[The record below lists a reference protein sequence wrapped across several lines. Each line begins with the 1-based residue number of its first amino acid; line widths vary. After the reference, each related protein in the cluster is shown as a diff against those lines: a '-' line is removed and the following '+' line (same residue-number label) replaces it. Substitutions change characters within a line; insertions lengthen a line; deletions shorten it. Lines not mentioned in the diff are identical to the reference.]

1 MVLIQVNAKE
11 QNLLYNAIS
20 VEEYEKISSCNTA
33 KEMWGKLEVTYEE
46 TSKVKETRINLLV
59 HDYELLQMK
68 EGESI
73 EETFARFIKIIG
85 DLKAFGKPYSSGDQ
99 VRKILRRPENDIDD
113 DPEALEEEIAM
124 VSRNMNGLMRRY
136 RNIKKGRMSSR
147 QTRKYNEQD
156 KIDGKCYECGRYGHV
171 QTEFPDLK
179 RKVSIGFNKNKSF
192 ESWSNEDNLEH
203 EEIANMC
210 FMTVLENDIKYS
222 NCWTDENT
230 SDNEAKQTLKTVS
243 WHKVKQARDVLQ
255 DEVQELQMQLN
266 DMRKSTSHSSVKSNQ
281 ATYKST
287 GKRLD
292 GFGNP
297 KTTLIPVDL
306 TSKDPRKLGYLKE
319 GDNSILQEYHRK
331 SRKGKWYLDSVY
343 SIHMTV
349 DENLFKEVTKINVG
363 SVKFGDDSKGKIVGT
378 DTFPFNNNC
387 DITECTKPNSRKHD
401 VPLKMSQIKQYFQGK
416 APRSPQ
422 RNGVVERKNLTLQD
436 IAGTMILEHSFPNHF
451 LAEAVGTT
459 CHILNRCFIRP
470 ILKKIPYELWKRKR
484 PNIGYYHPFGNKC
497 FIHNNGKD
505 NLGKFDPRSDEGIKT
520 RGAFKKKANI
530 ALISQIELKKVE
542 KALKDSSWVQ
552 AIQDEL
558 DQFDKNQAWELLP
571 KPANAAI
578 VGTKWVFRNKL
589 NGDGKMD
596 VKSAFLNGFID
607 EEVYVKQPPGFED
620 SQFPYH
626 VGKVDTTLFIKRSPG
641 GNLIIQVYVDDII
654 FGSANSL
661 LCKEFA
667 NLMQSE
673 FEMSMM
679 EELTF
684 FLGLQIQQSEEGTL
698 ICQPKYTKEFIQ
710 KFGMSSAKAIDT
722 PMSPSINHD
731 KDEKGN
737 PVDETKYRGM
747 IGSLLYLIASRPNIM
762 FSVCKCV
769 RFKSFPK
776 ESHLTT
782 VKRIIRYL
790 IGIVSYGPWYPR
802 SNNFKLE
809 GFLDA
814 DLAGDKEDMK
824 RTSGTCQLLGKSL
837 ISWNSKKQGSVTL
850 STTEADAICLS
861 KNHVHHSRAKHIDI
875 KHHFIRDHVIKGDI
889 ELSFVSTIDQLA
901 DIFVKPLLEV
911 KKHEEE
917 IKNVQPDS
925 KVKASGSHHSISDP
939 DIVEILTIGDIYA
952 ISKETG
958 FDVSKIRVK
967 ILKLAENVVKTF
979 KEVHDMIDEV
989 SISANAS
996 FDRVKKAI
1004 CNTLTNFLRR

>member
-331 SRKGKWYLDSVY
+331 SRKGKW
-343 SIHMTV
+343 
-349 DENLFKEVTKINVG
+349 
-363 SVKFGDDSKGKIVGT
+363 
-378 DTFPFNNNC
+378 
-387 DITECTKPNSRKHD
+387 
-401 VPLKMSQIKQYFQGK
+401 
-416 APRSPQ
+416 
-422 RNGVVERKNLTLQD
+422 
-436 IAGTMILEHSFPNHF
+436 
-451 LAEAVGTT
+451 
-459 CHILNRCFIRP
+459 
-470 ILKKIPYELWKRKR
+470 
-484 PNIGYYHPFGNKC
+484 
-497 FIHNNGKD
+497 
-505 NLGKFDPRSDEGIKT
+505 
-520 RGAFKKKANI
+520 GAFKKKANI

-589 NGDGKMD
+589 NGDGK
-596 VKSAFLNGFID
+596 VVRNKARL
-607 EEVYVKQPPGFED
+607 
-620 SQFPYH
+620 
-626 VGKVDTTLFIKRSPG
+626 VD
-641 GNLIIQVYVDDII
+641 
-654 FGSANSL
+654 
-661 LCKEFA
+661 
-667 NLMQSE
+667 
-673 FEMSMM
+673 
-679 EELTF
+679 
-684 FLGLQIQQSEEGTL
+684 
-698 ICQPKYTKEFIQ
+698 
-710 KFGMSSAKAIDT
+710 
-722 PMSPSINHD
+722 
-731 KDEKGN
+731 
-737 PVDETKYRGM
+737 
-747 IGSLLYLIASRPNIM
+747 
-762 FSVCKCV
+762 
-769 RFKSFPK
+769 
-776 ESHLTT
+776 
-782 VKRIIRYL
+782 
-790 IGIVSYGPWYPR
+790 
-802 SNNFKLE
+802 
-809 GFLDA
+809 
-814 DLAGDKEDMK
+814 
-824 RTSGTCQLLGKSL
+824 
-837 ISWNSKKQGSVTL
+837 QG
-850 STTEADAICLS
+850 
-861 KNHVHHSRAKHIDI
+861 
-875 KHHFIRDHVIKGDI
+875 
-889 ELSFVSTIDQLA
+889 
-901 DIFVKPLLEV
+901 
-911 KKHEEE
+911 
-917 IKNVQPDS
+917 
-925 KVKASGSHHSISDP
+925 
-939 DIVEILTIGDIYA
+939 
-952 ISKETG
+952 
-958 FDVSKIRVK
+958 
-967 ILKLAENVVKTF
+967 
-979 KEVHDMIDEV
+979 
-989 SISANAS
+989 
-996 FDRVKKAI
+996 
-1004 CNTLTNFLRR
+1004 